1 MNDESIV
8 PSRFTVS
15 GVLLVFLFFIF
26 YFFIFN
32 FAVMRD
38 LNNCRIIHRFA
49 MKIWCDSSIDVS
61 NSLIKMYGK
70 CKCIEDALEIFEMMQ
85 GKDIFSCNSVVSI
98 HEECGDHDGTLRLL
112 DRMLGAKI
120 QPDLVTVTTVLLACS
135 HLVVLMHGRE
145 IHGYMIV
152 SGLGKDGKCIDDV
165 LPKMHLMHS
174 HCLQNPL
181 VYVMPL
187 GIQRCFLKLKVNIK
201 LTFKTFPYCQFS
213 LNH

>member
-1 MNDESIV
+1 M
-8 PSRFTVS
+8 
-15 GVLLVFLFFIF
+15 VFLKRGLNSIK
-26 YFFIFN
+26 ICG
-32 FAVMRD
+32 MRVLFQKFGLMAHAQVAFED
-38 LNNCRIIHRFA
+38 LPTRDVVLWNAIVNGFA

-187 GIQRCFLKLKVNIK
+187 GIQRCFLKLEINIK
-201 LTFKTFPYCQFS
+201 LTFKTLPCC
-213 LNH
+213 